1 MPTSELPAALVADAN
16 VVLSAVIGGRAS
28 RVFGYVNAPP
38 IHAADAVRNEILEWL
53 PKLAAKRELD
63 LGIRLALCQLL
74 PLKWIPESQY
84 TSREAEARR
93 RMRQRDEQDW
103 PTVALALVLSES
115 RSVSI
120 WTNDKDFS
128 AAGIDTVTTG
138 ELLDELRRRSR
149 SL

>member
-1 MPTSELPAALVADAN
+1 LATSELPDALVADAN

-28 RVFGYVNAPP
+28 MVFGDVHAPP

-53 PKLAAKRELD
+53 PKLATKRGLD
-63 LGIRLALCQLL
+63 LGLRLALFQLL
-74 PLKWIPESQY
+74 PVTWVHERRY

-93 RMRQRDEQDW
+93 RMRERDEEDW

-120 WTNDKDFS
+120 WTNDKDFG
-128 AAGIDTVTTG
+128 AAGVDTVTTG
-138 ELLDELRRRSR
+138 ALLDELRRTSR
-149 SL
+149 RL